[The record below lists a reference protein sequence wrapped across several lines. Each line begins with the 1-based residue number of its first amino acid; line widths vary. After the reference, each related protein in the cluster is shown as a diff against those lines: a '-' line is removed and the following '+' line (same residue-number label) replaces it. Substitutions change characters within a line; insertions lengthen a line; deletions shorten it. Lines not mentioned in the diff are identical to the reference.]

1 MPVKLRITLLF
12 TLIVFVILA
21 TVCATVFYYSSTV
34 RSNNIKTRLTNRAI
48 TLARLLKQ
56 SQVFDRAL
64 IHKIDS
70 STSNNLKDQTFQ
82 AYDYRN
88 DKIYSYSD
96 APSDTLAV
104 DTAILDDARVK
115 GTIFFKIGSKEAVAY
130 HYTNATTRI
139 VVITAAYDK
148 DGQANIRILSNILRF
163 SFFAGIIIAFVG
175 GYFFSGRLLQPIKQ
189 IADDINEISAQNF
202 ARRINT
208 NTTVHDEWHYLS
220 ETLNQL
226 LNRLQDSF
234 ETQRRFVSNASHE
247 LSTPLTA
254 ISSQLEVSLQKN
266 REAQQYRVVMESV
279 YQDVRNLSKLTQ
291 TLLEFAQASGDPGGL
306 NIMPV
311 RMDEI
316 LMGLPAAMKKS
327 NPDYLV
333 ILSFD
338 DMPAEEQHLIVF
350 GNAELLTTAIRNIV
364 SNACKYSEDHKATIK
379 LQAVDETIT
388 IAISDKGM
396 GIPEPELKYIFQP
409 FYRVNTTAQQSG
421 FGLGLSLA
429 YRIIK
434 LHKGNIM
441 VSSTPGQGTEFE
453 VTIPTAKF

>member
-12 TLIVFVILA
+12 CFIVFVILA
-21 TVCATVFYYSSTV
+21 TVCATAYYFSYTA
-34 RSNNIKTRLTNRAI
+34 RTNNIKTRLTNRAI
-48 TLARLLKQ
+48 TIARLLKQ
-56 SQVFDRAL
+56 PQVFDKNLVR
-64 IHKIDS
+64 KIDS

-88 DKIYSYSD
+88 NKIYSYSD
-96 APSDTLAV
+96 APTDTLSI
-104 DTAILDDARVK
+104 DTAILDDARIK
-115 GTIFFKIGSKEAVAY
+115 GTIFFKIGNKEAVAH

-148 DGQANIRILSNILRF
+148 DGKANIRTLSNILWF
-163 SFFAGIIIAFVG
+163 SFLAGIIIAFVG
-175 GYFFSGRLLQPIKQ
+175 GYFFSDRLLLPIKQ

-202 ARRINT
+202 ARRISTGIVN
-208 NTTVHDEWHYLS
+208 DEWHYLS

-266 REAQQYRVVMESV
+266 REAHQYRVVMESV
-279 YQDVRNLSKLTQ
+279 YQDVRHLSKLTQ

-316 LMGLPAAMKKS
+316 LMSLPGDIKKS

-333 ILSFD
+333 VLSFN
-338 DMPAEEQHLIVF
+338 DMPAEEQQLIVF
-350 GNAELLTTAIRNIV
+350 GNAELLSTAIRNIV
-364 SNACKYSEDHKATIK
+364 SNACKYSDDHKAIIK
-379 LQAVDETIT
+379 LQAEGGTIT

-409 FYRVNTTAQQSG
+409 FYRVNNTAQQSG

-434 LHKGNIM
+434 LHKGNIT

-453 VTIPTAKF
+453 ITIPTAKF

>member
-12 TLIVFVILA
+12 CLIVFVILA
-21 TVCATVFYYSSTV
+21 TVCATAYYFSYTA

-48 TLARLLKQ
+48 TIARLLKQ
-56 SQVFDRAL
+56 PQVFDRNL
-64 IHKIDS
+64 IRKIDS

-88 DKIYSYSD
+88 NKIYSYSD
-96 APSDTLAV
+96 DPTDTLAI

-115 GTIFFKIGSKEAVAY
+115 GTIFLKIGNKEVVAY

-148 DGQANIRILSNILRF
+148 DGKANIRTLSNILWF
-163 SFFAGIIIAFVG
+163 SFLAGIIIAFVG
-175 GYFFSGRLLQPIKQ
+175 GYFFSDRLLQPIKQ

-202 ARRINT
+202 ARRIST
-208 NTTVHDEWHYLS
+208 NATVKDEWHYLS

-291 TLLEFAQASGDPGGL
+291 TLLEFAQASGDAGGL

-316 LMGLPAAMKKS
+316 LMSLPGEIKKS
-327 NPDYLV
+327 NPGYLV
-333 ILSFD
+333 ILSFN
-338 DMPAEEQHLIVF
+338 DMPAEEQKLIVF
-350 GNAELLTTAIRNIV
+350 GNAELLSTAIRNIV
-364 SNACKYSEDHKATIK
+364 SNACKYSEDHKAIIK
-379 LQAVDETIT
+379 LQAEGETIT
-388 IAISDKGM
+388 ISISDKGM
-396 GIPEPELKYIFQP
+396 GIAENELKYIFQP
-409 FYRVNTTAQQSG
+409 FYRVNNTAQQSG

-434 LHKGNIM
+434 LHKGNIT
-441 VSSTPGQGTEFE
+441 VASIPGQGTEFE
-453 VTIPTAKF
+453 ITIPTAKF

>member
-12 TLIVFVILA
+12 CLIVFVILA
-21 TVCATVFYYSSTV
+21 MVCATAYYFPYTA
-34 RSNNIKTRLTNRAI
+34 RTNNIKTRLTNRAI

-56 SQVFDRAL
+56 SQVFDRNL
-64 IHKIDS
+64 IRKIDS

-88 DKIYSYSD
+88 EKIYSYSD
-96 APSDTLAV
+96 APSDTLVV
-104 DTAILDDARVK
+104 DTAILDDARIK
-115 GTIFFKIGSKEAVAY
+115 GTIFFKLGNKEAVAY

-148 DGQANIRILSNILRF
+148 DGKANIRTLSNVLRF

-175 GYFFSGRLLQPIKQ
+175 GYFFSGRLLRPIKE
-189 IADDINEISAQNF
+189 IADDVNEITAQNF
-202 ARRINT
+202 ARRIST
-208 NTTVHDEWHYLS
+208 GSVKDEWHYLS

-266 REAQQYRVVMESV
+266 REAQQYRIVMESV
-279 YQDVRNLSKLTQ
+279 YQDVRHLSKLTQ
-291 TLLEFAQASGDPGGL
+291 TLLEFAQASGDAGGL
-306 NIMPV
+306 NISPV

-316 LMGLPAAMKKS
+316 LMSLPGEMKKS
-327 NPDYLV
+327 NSDYLV
-333 ILSFD
+333 TLSFN
-338 DMPAEEQHLIVF
+338 DMPAEEEKLIVF
-350 GNAELLTTAIRNIV
+350 GNAELLFTAIKNIV
-364 SNACKYSEDHKATIK
+364 SNACKYSEDHKAIIR
-379 LQAVDETIT
+379 LQAEEETIT
-388 IAISDKGM
+388 ISITDKGM

-409 FYRVNTTAQQSG
+409 FYRVNTTSHQSG

-434 LHKGNIM
+434 LHKGTIN
-441 VSSTPGQGTEFE
+441 VSSTPGQGTEF
-453 VTIPTAKF
+453 VIIIPTAKF